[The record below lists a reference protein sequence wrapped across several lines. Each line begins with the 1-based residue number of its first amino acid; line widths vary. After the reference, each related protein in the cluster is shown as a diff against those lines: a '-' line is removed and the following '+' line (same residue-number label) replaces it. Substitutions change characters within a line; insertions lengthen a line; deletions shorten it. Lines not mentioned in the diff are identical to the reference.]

1 MKTYDIEV
9 QEILLRVINVE
20 AENQNDAIL
29 KVKEMY

>member
-9 QEILLRVINVE
+9 QEILSRVINVE